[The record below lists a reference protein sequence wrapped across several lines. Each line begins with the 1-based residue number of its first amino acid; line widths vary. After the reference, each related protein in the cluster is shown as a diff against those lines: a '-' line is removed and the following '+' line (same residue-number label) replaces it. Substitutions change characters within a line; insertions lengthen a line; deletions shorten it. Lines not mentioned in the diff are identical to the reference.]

1 MLHQPL
7 SNADPIDQ
15 GDDLRLII
23 SELKHRSRNMF
34 TLVQVIA
41 TQTLM
46 EADDLDLARQALGA
60 RLQALGLSYSL
71 LGEEQCTDADIADI
85 FERIVHHHLSVA
97 PERLSIYGPAL
108 RLSLRAARSLA
119 MAFHELATNAL
130 KYGALSNTHGIV
142 SVRWHHHADDRDGF
156 RFEWREHGGPAVAA
170 PTRSGFGSDLIRNC
184 LVAATGSKAQALF
197 ASDGVIWTA
206 GDRACHR

>member
-1 MLHQPL
+1 MLHQPF

-23 SELKHRSRNMF
+23 GELKHRSRNMF

-41 TQTLM
+41 TQTLL
-46 EADDLDLARQALGA
+46 EAENLDLARQALSA
-60 RLQALGLSYSL
+60 RLQALGSSYSL
-71 LGEEQCTDADIADI
+71 LGDEQYADADIADI
-85 FERIVHHHLSVA
+85 FEHTVRHHLGVA
-97 PERLSIYGPAL
+97 PGRVSIYGPAL
-108 RLSLRAARSLA
+108 RLPPRAARSLA

-130 KYGALSNTHGIV
+130 KYGALSNAHGIV
-142 SVRWHHHADDRDGF
+142 SVRWHQHAGDRNGF

-184 LVAATGSKAQALF
+184 LVAATGGKAQALF

-206 GDRACHR
+206 GDRACRR